1 MYTPIIIIFIFLLM
15 ILFMSFRNKWII
27 HDNNTNTSGCSLSE
41 FGCCPDNLTP
51 KLSPLGE
58 NCGSYQP
65 PPPPPPSPPPPPPQ
79 PVGGCSGTQYGCCPD
94 GVTTRDQYG
103 SNCASVPPPPP
114 PPPPQPVGGC
124 SGTQYGCCPD
134 GVTVSDQ
141 YGSNCSTS
149 TKTSVISLIKDSVYQ
164 HCMDT
169 LYKCCGDGKTPK
181 QDEAGTNCPT
191 N

>member
-27 HDNNTNTSGCSLSE
+27 KDSGDKSGCSVSE

-51 KLSPLGE
+51 KLSQMGE
-58 NCGSYQP
+58 NCGSYHP
-65 PPPPPPSPPPPPPQ
+65 
-79 PVGGCSGTQYGCCPD
+79 
-94 GVTTRDQYG
+94 
-103 SNCASVPPPPP
+103 PPPPP

-134 GVTVSDQ
+134 GITARDQ
-141 YGSNCSTS
+141 YGTTCPNY
-149 TKTSVISLIKDSVYQ
+149 TKAMNSSVATLIKDSVYQ

-169 LYKCCGDGKTPK
+169 VYKCCSDGKTPK
-181 QDEAGTNCPT
+181 QDEAGTNCPV